1 MQTVPWQLE
10 RRWPVHFD
18 AEHDVR
24 ALVTEKGWEVLF
36 EAARELWLKVCP
48 LCGGESRDVSDKACS
63 FNLDSGA
70 FRCFRGGCAG
80 GGGKG
85 QGLNIWTLRKAIG
98 DVLDIGSYTPGK
110 VEKAKAAEYV
120 QRLATAKAKLA
131 NADGPE
137 AWHRLLLETPA
148 ALEWL
153 ATCGGPLKGR
163 GLTRETVE
171 RFHLGLHKDGPEP
184 KDRRWLTI
192 PYYHDGEPALVKERA
207 IGNVA
212 KDDSRFRRSPAGAP
226 SLMWNADAIAAGGS
240 HVYLCE
246 AEIDAIS
253 LEQLGF
259 SPAVAASAG
268 AGAFPDEWREQLEAV
283 ENIVIVYDND
293 AMDETRTDGKN
304 PGEDGARKVAE
315 ELGPWRCYR
324 VQLPRKDVND
334 CLVHYGPTA
343 ADEIRK
349 AMAAAKRM
357 GGTGIVHV
365 SEAFDELLADPL
377 ASDSGWQTEWDGLNA
392 AIGGIR
398 NELIVVT
405 GDTEAGKTTF
415 CNALL
420 LCLAKA
426 GAPGLMISPEMTR
439 KQIARKQGSMVAGK
453 SFFLMDESERRAA
466 RDELAELPVHV
477 GHFEGMVGLKVVE
490 KTIEAFVRRHRGRVV
505 FVDHL
510 DFIMDWQARDER
522 HEINRVVLEVQGWPA
537 KYGVALVL
545 VAHPTKNRVNQVTG
559 KSRRITR
566 DDIRGSA
573 AIKQMA
579 MTILSLD
586 RVGGSRLKVYDEK
599 VRWDGIRVPGA
610 VLLEY
615 DTRTMR
621 YVEVEE
627 EQVVK
632 RPPKGAK
639 AKGSNGQADLEV
651 GTTSGR
657 DGVDGVID
665 ALEAAVLADTGDDD
679 EAGR

>member
-1 MQTVPWQLE
+1 M
-10 RRWPVHFD
+10 HFD

-36 EAARELWLKVCP
+36 EAGRELWLKVCP

-85 QGLNIWTLRKAIG
+85 QGLNIWTLRKALG

-120 QRLATAKAKLA
+120 QRLTTAKAKLA

-148 ALEWL
+148 ALDWL

-171 RFHLGLHKDGPEP
+171 RFHLGLHKDGPDQ

-192 PYYHDGEPALVKERA
+192 PYYHDGEPALVKERS
-207 IGNVA
+207 IGGA
-212 KDDSRFRRSPAGAP
+212 KDFRRVPAGAP
-226 SLMWNADAIAAGGS
+226 SLMFNGDAIAGGGS

-293 AMDETRTDGKN
+293 AMDESRTDGKN
-304 PGEDGARKVAE
+304 PGEEGARKVAE

-324 VQLPRKDVND
+324 VTLPRKDVND

-357 GGTGIVHV
+357 GGTGIV
-365 SEAFDELLADPL
+365 SIREACEELLADPL
-377 ASDSGWQTEWDGLNA
+377 SADPGLQTEWDGLNA

-415 CNALL
+415 CNALM

-439 KQIARKQGSMVAGK
+439 KQIARKQMSMYAGK
-453 SFFLMDESERRAA
+453 SFFLMTDDEKRMAM
-466 RDELAELPVHV
+466 DGLQELPIHV
-477 GHFEGMVGLKVVE
+477 GHVEGMVGLKVVE
-490 KTIEAFVRRHRGRVV
+490 KTLEAFVRRHRGRVAV
-505 FVDHL
+505 IDHL
-510 DFIMDWQARDER
+510 DFVMDWQARDER
-522 HEINRVVLEVQGWPA
+522 HEINRVVLELQGWPA
-537 KYGVALVL
+537 KYGLAIIL

-599 VRWDGIRVPGA
+599 VRWDGIKVAGA

-627 EQVVK
+627 DEPIVK
-632 RPPKGAK
+632 RPPKGTK
-639 AKGSNGQADLEV
+639 AKVKGDGQADLEV

-657 DGVDGVID
+657 DGVDDGFEV
-665 ALEAAVLADTGDDD
+665 AKAAILADIADDD
-679 EAGR
+679 SGDAGR

>member
-1 MQTVPWQLE
+1 M
-10 RRWPVHFD
+10 HFD

-24 ALVTEKGWEVLF
+24 ALVNEKGWEVLF
-36 EAARELWLKVCP
+36 EAGRELWLKVCP
-48 LCGGESRDVSDKACS
+48 LCHGESRDVSDKACS

-70 FRCFRGGCAG
+70 FRCFRGGCSG

-98 DVLDIGSYTPGK
+98 DVLDIGSYAPGR

-120 QRLATAKAKLA
+120 QRLQTAKAKLA
-131 NADGPE
+131 TDDGPE
-137 AWHRLLLETPA
+137 AWHRQLLETPA

-171 RFHLGLHKDGPEP
+171 RFHLGLHKDGDGGP

-192 PYYHDGEPALVKERA
+192 PYYHDGQAALVKERS
-207 IGNVA
+207 IGGP
-212 KDDSRFRRSPAGAP
+212 KDFRRSPAGAP
-226 SLMWNADAIAAGGS
+226 SLMFNADAIAGGCS

-283 ENIVIVYDND
+283 ENIVICYDND

-315 ELGPWRCYR
+315 ELGPWRCFR

-334 CLVHYGPTA
+334 CLTYYGATA

-349 AMAAAKRM
+349 AMVAAKRM
-357 GGTGIVHV
+357 GGTGIV
-365 SEAFDELLADPL
+365 SIREACEELLADPL
-377 ASDSGWQTEWDGLNA
+377 AADPGLQTEWDGLNA

-415 CNALL
+415 CNALML
-420 LCLAKA
+420 GLAKS
-426 GAPGLMISPEMTR
+426 GAPALMISPEMTR
-439 KQIARKQGSMVAGK
+439 KQIARKQMSMYAGK
-453 SFFLMDESERRAA
+453 SFFLMTDDEKRAA
-466 RDELAELPVHV
+466 MDGLGELPIHA

-490 KTIEAFVRRHRGRVV
+490 KTLEAFVRRHRGRVAV
-505 FVDHL
+505 IDHL
-510 DFIMDWQARDER
+510 DFVMDWSARDER
-522 HEINRVVLEVQGWPA
+522 HEINRVVLELQGWPA
-537 KYGVALVL
+537 KYGLSIIL

-615 DTRTMR
+615 DPRTMR

-627 EQVVK
+627 DEPIV
-632 RPPKGAK
+632 RRTSGSK
-639 AKGSNGQADLEV
+639 AKKGNGQAAQTDLAV
-651 GTTSGR
+651 DGRTSAR
-657 DGVDGVID
+657 DGVDDGFG
-665 ALEAAVLADTGDDD
+665 AAEAAVLADVEDDD
-679 EAGR
+679 SGDAGR